1 MGHFPCLRCPGR
13 FWWGTK
19 GFHTEIGFPHVGTPF
34 RFLYIRLELA
44 NFATSRSFAF
54 VVFVISYFTGMAAFT
69 STISV
74 PAAQLAD
81 APQLEPA
88 FEHLLRNSSVHE
100 SIIQTLRVNAITDR
114 DTFVNMFDS
123 EAALKEGA
131 SDLGFDLTSGG
142 LPHKREFARVVTS
155 WKTAKVMSETKLQT
169 DAVARAHG
177 VPVTLLPCDWTSLIT
192 EFKNKHGKHIPDDKL
207 PAQSMFEN
215 FSERL
220 ADGTL
225 KAEPLSHV
233 VSLFEEEQQDAKR
246 PDPTRQYNLQLD
258 SKLTI
263 TTKRRHL
270 SSEPTDEKGLRLKY
284 SILSNLWLLAQMRQ
298 PGRTIYADFDRNTFI
313 DFLETLLDKDN
324 FNFYKE
330 VDGRPMISPSW
341 TYCLSYEFE
350 LRKEAIRLCKE
361 QSFGIQ
367 SALWTTLRNMEHRM
381 KHWLQ
386 LVAIPNAPSSS
397 SSQELQSLKKR
408 ISDLEKA
415 RSRSPRRTN
424 QKQLAASSGSQ
435 MLALPAP
442 SGPAQGQK
450 GGKGRKRGGSK
461 WISAK
466 GSGKGQSPKD
476 FDYLMKLPLE
486 FRANFHEKFHK
497 NEICYG
503 FQKKT
508 CKRIDGACK
517 FSHICVGCGGSKPYN
532 DCKCLTAKLP

>member
-1 MGHFPCLRCPGR
+1 MDQFSLKCPGR

-19 GFHTEIGFPHVGTPF
+19 GFHTEIGLPHVGTTF
-34 RFLYIRLELA
+34 RFPYIRLELA
-44 NFATSRSFAF
+44 LLATSRSVVLAFF
-54 VVFVISYFTGMAAFT
+54 VVFCTTIMAAFT
-69 STISV
+69 STISI

-100 SIIQTLRVNAITDR
+100 SVIGTLRVNAITDR

-131 SDLGFDLTSGG
+131 SDLGFDLTTGG

-177 VPVTLLPCDWTSLIT
+177 VPVTLLPCDWTSLLT
-192 EFKNKHGKHIPDDKL
+192 EFKNKFGKHIPDDKL

-284 SILSNLWLLAQMRQ
+284 SIMTNLWLLAQMRQ
-298 PGRTIYADFDRNTFI
+298 PGRSIYADFDRNTFI

-341 TYCLSYEFE
+341 SYCLSYELE

-361 QSFGIQ
+361 QSSGIQ
-367 SALWTTLRNMEHRM
+367 SALWSALRNTEHRM

-397 SSQELQSLKKR
+397 SNQELQSLKKR
-408 ISDLEKA
+408 IADLEKA
-415 RSRSPRRTN
+415 RSRSPRRN
-424 QKQLAASSGSQ
+424 VQKQLALPSGPQ
-435 MLALPAP
+435 MMALPAP
-442 SGPAQGQK
+442 SAPAQGK
-450 GGKGRKRGGSK
+450 KENTRDRRVNNRRGG
-461 WISAK
+461 A
-466 GSGKGQSPKD
+466 GRVPGKGQATKD
-476 FDYLMKLPLE
+476 FDFIMKLPHE

-497 NEICYG
+497 NEICFK
-503 FQKKT
+503 FQKNT
-508 CKRIDGACK
+508 CNRADKCK
-517 FSHICVGCGGSKPYN
+517 FSHVCVGCGGSKPYD
-532 DCKCLTAKLP
+532 DCRCLTSKIH

>member
-1 MGHFPCLRCPGR
+1 
-13 FWWGTK
+13 
-19 GFHTEIGFPHVGTPF
+19 
-34 RFLYIRLELA
+34 
-44 NFATSRSFAF
+44 
-54 VVFVISYFTGMAAFT
+54 MAAFT
-69 STISV
+69 STIAV

-131 SDLGFDLTSGG
+131 SDLGFDLTTGG

-192 EFKNKHGKHIPDDKL
+192 EFKNKHGKHIPEDKL

-233 VSLFEEEQQDAKR
+233 VSLFEEEQQDSKR

-270 SSEPTDEKGLRLKY
+270 STEPTDEKGLRLKY
-284 SILSNLWLLAQMRQ
+284 SILTNLWLLAQMRQ

-341 TYCLSYEFE
+341 SYCLSYEFE

-367 SALWTTLRNMEHRM
+367 SALWTTLRNTEHRM

-386 LVAIPNAPSSS
+386 LVAIPNAPIVVQQSGTPVSQKAYFRSRKSTVTVTSTKQPETNYGCQWPADARSSS
-397 SSQELQSLKKR
+397 SL
-408 ISDLEKA
+408 
-415 RSRSPRRTN
+415 RSRTGTEGWKGPEKSWFQVDFCERIR
-424 QKQLAASSGSQ
+424 QRSGCQ
-435 MLALPAP
+435 RFRLPYETP
-442 SGPAQGQK
+442 SGV
-450 GGKGRKRGGSK
+450 SVEL
-461 WISAK
+461 S
-466 GSGKGQSPKD
+466 
-476 FDYLMKLPLE
+476 
-486 FRANFHEKFHK
+486 
-497 NEICYG
+497 
-503 FQKKT
+503 
-508 CKRIDGACK
+508 
-517 FSHICVGCGGSKPYN
+517 
-532 DCKCLTAKLP
+532 

>member
-1 MGHFPCLRCPGR
+1 MSSLALSPRGKLR
-13 FWWGTK
+13 
-19 GFHTEIGFPHVGTPF
+19 
-34 RFLYIRLELA
+34 
-44 NFATSRSFAF
+44 
-54 VVFVISYFTGMAAFT
+54 
-69 STISV
+69 
-74 PAAQLAD
+74 
-81 APQLEPA
+81 
-88 FEHLLRNSSVHE
+88 
-100 SIIQTLRVNAITDR
+100 
-114 DTFVNMFDS
+114 
-123 EAALKEGA
+123 
-131 SDLGFDLTSGG
+131 
-142 LPHKREFARVVTS
+142 
-155 WKTAKVMSETKLQT
+155 KVMSETKLQT

-177 VPVTLLPCDWTSLIT
+177 VPVTLLPCDWTSLVT

-284 SILSNLWLLAQMRQ
+284 SILTNLWLLAQMRQ

-415 RSRSPRRTN
+415 RSRSPRRSN
-424 QKQLAASSGSQ
+424 QKQLTAASGPQ

-442 SGPAQGQK
+442 SGSTHGQK
-450 GGKGRKRGGSK
+450 GGKNKKRGGSR
-461 WISAK
+461 WIS
-466 GSGKGQSPKD
+466 S
-476 FDYLMKLPLE
+476 
-486 FRANFHEKFHK
+486 
-497 NEICYG
+497 
-503 FQKKT
+503 
-508 CKRIDGACK
+508 
-517 FSHICVGCGGSKPYN
+517 
-532 DCKCLTAKLP
+532 

>member
-1 MGHFPCLRCPGR
+1 
-13 FWWGTK
+13 
-19 GFHTEIGFPHVGTPF
+19 
-34 RFLYIRLELA
+34 
-44 NFATSRSFAF
+44 
-54 VVFVISYFTGMAAFT
+54 MAAF
-69 STISV
+69 SI

-100 SIIQTLRVNAITDR
+100 SVIQTLRVNAITDR

-177 VPVTLLPCDWTSLIT
+177 VPVTLLPCDWTSLIA
-192 EFKNKHGKHIPDDKL
+192 EFKNKHGKHIPEDKL

-215 FSERL
+215 FSKRL

-233 VSLFEEEQQDAKR
+233 VSLFEEEQQDSKR

-270 SSEPTDEKGLRLKY
+270 STEPTDEKGLRLKY
-284 SILSNLWLLAQMRQ
+284 SILTNLWLLAQMRQ
-298 PGRTIYADFDRNTFI
+298 PGRSIYADFDRNTFI

-367 SALWTTLRNMEHRM
+367 SALWTTLRNTEHRM

-442 SGPAQGQK
+442 SAPAQGRK
-450 GGKGRKRGGSK
+450 GGKDRKRGGTGRFA
-461 WISAK
+461 AK

-497 NEICYG
+497 NEICFG

>member
-1 MGHFPCLRCPGR
+1 MA
-13 FWWGTK
+13 
-19 GFHTEIGFPHVGTPF
+19 E
-34 RFLYIRLELA
+34 
-44 NFATSRSFAF
+44 F
-54 VVFVISYFTGMAAFT
+54 V
-69 STISV
+69 STASAS
-74 PAAQLAD
+74 AAQVSA

-100 SIIQTLRVNAITDR
+100 SVIGTLRVNSITDR

-131 SDLGFDLTSGG
+131 SDLGFDLSTGG
-142 LPHKREFARVVTS
+142 LAHKREFARVVTS

-177 VPVTLLPCDWTSLIT
+177 VPVTLLPCDWTSILT
-192 EFKNKHGKHIPDDKL
+192 EFKNKFGKHIPDDKL
-207 PAQSMFEN
+207 PAQSMFES
-215 FSERL
+215 FAERL

-270 SSEPTDEKGLRLKY
+270 SVVPSDERGLRMKY
-284 SILSNLWLLAQMRQ
+284 SIMTNLWLLAQIRH
-298 PGRTIYADFDRNTFI
+298 PGSSIYSDFDRNTFI

-330 VDGRPMISPSW
+330 VNGCPLISPPWS
-341 TYCLSYEFE
+341 YCLSYELE

-361 QSFGIQ
+361 QSYGIQ
-367 SALWTTLRNMEHRM
+367 KALWSALHNTEHRM

-397 SSQELQSLKKR
+397 GSQELQSLKKR
-408 ISDLEKA
+408 IADLEKA
-415 RSRSPRRTN
+415 RSRSPR
-424 QKQLAASSGSQ
+424 QKR
-435 MLALPAP
+435 LALPAP
-442 SGPAQGQK
+442 SAPLALPAPAAPAK
-450 GGKGRKRGGSK
+450 DRK
-461 WISAK
+461 
-466 GSGKGQSPKD
+466 
-476 FDYLMKLPLE
+476 
-486 FRANFHEKFHK
+486 
-497 NEICYG
+497 EICE
-503 FQKKT
+503 
-508 CKRIDGACK
+508 
-517 FSHICVGCGGSKPYN
+517 GCIRS
-532 DCKCLTAKLP
+532 LRERVKLRVKLLQFLLPRGLILL

>member
-1 MGHFPCLRCPGR
+1 MLAR
-13 FWWGTK
+13 
-19 GFHTEIGFPHVGTPF
+19 PF
-34 RFLYIRLELA
+34 RFPYIRLELA
-44 NFATSRSFAF
+44 IFATSHSFAVSVF
-54 VVFVISYFTGMAAFT
+54 VVFRTVIMAAFT
-69 STISV
+69 STIAV

-131 SDLGFDLTSGG
+131 SDLGFDLTTGG
-142 LPHKREFARVVTS
+142 SPHKREFARVVTS

-192 EFKNKHGKHIPDDKL
+192 EFKNKHGKHFPEDKL

-233 VSLFEEEQQDAKR
+233 VSLFEEEQQDSKR

-270 SSEPTDEKGLRLKY
+270 STEPTDEKGLRLNF
-284 SILSNLWLLAQMRQ
+284 SILTNLWLLAQMRQ
-298 PGRTIYADFDRNTFI
+298 PGRSIYADFDRNTFI

-361 QSFGIQ
+361 QSLGIQ
-367 SALWTTLRNMEHRM
+367 SALWTTLRNTEHRM

-415 RSRSPRRTN
+415 RSRSPRRSN
-424 QKQLAASSGSQ
+424 QKQITAPGGSQ

-442 SGPAQGQK
+442 SAPARGQK
-450 GGKGRKRGGSK
+450 GGKDRKRGGTGRFA
-461 WISAK
+461 AK
-466 GSGKGQSPKD
+466 GSGKAQSPKD

-508 CKRIDGACK
+508 CKRIDGTCK